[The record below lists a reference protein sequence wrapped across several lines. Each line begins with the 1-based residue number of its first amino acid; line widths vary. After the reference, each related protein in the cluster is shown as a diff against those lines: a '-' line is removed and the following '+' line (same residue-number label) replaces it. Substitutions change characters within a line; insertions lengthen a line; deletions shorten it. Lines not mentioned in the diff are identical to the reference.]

1 MLRAG
6 TKKISRH
13 YCRKHRPELLGE
25 RAMRSGWMLSR

>member
-13 YCRKHRPELLGE
+13 YCRKHRPELEHFRFVLP
-25 RAMRSGWMLSR
+25 